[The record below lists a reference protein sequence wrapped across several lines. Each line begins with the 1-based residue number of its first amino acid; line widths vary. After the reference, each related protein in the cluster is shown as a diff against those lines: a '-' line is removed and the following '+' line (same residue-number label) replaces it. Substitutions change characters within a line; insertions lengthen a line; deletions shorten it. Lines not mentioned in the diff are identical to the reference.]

1 MALSVETFPDGR
13 RRCGWCRATAEYV
26 AYHDAEW
33 GRPVTDDVRLF
44 EKLCLEGFQA
54 GLSWLTIL
62 NKREAFRRA
71 FAGFDPARVA
81 RFGPRDVARL
91 LGDAGIVRHRGKIEA
106 AIGNARAMRALVEA
120 EGSLAR
126 LAWRHEPPAAARP
139 RRLTPAALRA
149 LTETPASRDLSKA
162 LKRYGFR
169 FVGPTTVYAFMQAM
183 GLVNDHLEGCGVRDE
198 VERARARLVRPEQI
212 HPGRPERR

>member
-1 MALSVETFPDGR
+1 MALSVTAFPDGR
-13 RRCGWCRATAEYV
+13 RRCSWCAATPGYV

-54 GLSWLTIL
+54 GLSWRTIL
-62 NKREAFRRA
+62 EKRDAFRRA
-71 FAGFDPARVA
+71 FAGFEPARVA
-81 RFGPRDVARL
+81 RFGPREVTRL

-106 AIGNARAMRALVEA
+106 AIRNARAMRAVVEA

-126 LAWRHEPPAAARP
+126 LAWRHEPSPADRP
-139 RRLTPAALRA
+139 GRLTAAALRA
-149 LTETPASRDLSKA
+149 LTETPASRALSKA
-162 LKRYGFR
+162 LKGYGFR

-183 GLVNDHLEGCGVRDE
+183 GLVNDHLDGCEVRAE
-198 VERARARLVRPEQI
+198 VERDRARLRRPA
-212 HPGRPERR
+212 